1 MKKGR
6 ITKRTVIPKHA
17 SKHISIKRGKLKSSL
32 QSKRYGGQAP
42 PYVPIQVPTIDKPL
56 ELGGMGCD
64 KKIAF
69 IFLTLES
76 LHQGQIWWKFLKDGG
91 NKCNVY
97 AHSKY
102 PQLIKQHFLRIAQ
115 IGANVRTRWADIS
128 LVRATNNLI
137 REALRDPTNAY
148 IVLVSEKCIPLY
160 KFDTVYDYICGH
172 DKSHVFHYAWGGK
185 PWQNEQRYTSLI
197 NQERSKAVPKNMGLN
212 LKLHQFL
219 KQSQWMLLR
228 RDHAQHV
235 TNFNY
240 TPLFNKMAAP
250 DEHYY
255 INVLRSQIPLFDTQN
270 INYPLTFVNWKDSH
284 QGNHPIEYDTVN
296 LPDIRKKF
304 SPEFFRTEGFQNTRD
319 QGFKSMFM
327 RKVNHKSKIIKK

>member
-1 MKKGR
+1 MRKGR
-6 ITKRTVIPKHA
+6 ITKKTVIPKH
-17 SKHISIKRGKLKSSL
+17 SVKRGKLKSSL
-32 QSKRYGGQAP
+32 PQKRYGVQEP
-42 PYVPIQVPTIDKPL
+42 PYQAISVPVIDKPL

-91 NKCNVY
+91 NRCNVY

-102 PQLIKQHFLRIAQ
+102 PQLIKQHFLRTAQ
-115 IGANVRTRWADIS
+115 ISDNVRTRWAHIS

-137 REALRDPTNAY
+137 RAALRDPTNAY

-172 DKSHVFHYAWGGK
+172 DKSHLFHYAWGGK
-185 PWQNEQRYTSLI
+185 PWQNEQRYHALLE
-197 NQERSKAVPKNMGLN
+197 QERSKAVPKEMALKI
-212 LKLHQFL
+212 KLHQFL

-228 RDHAQHV
+228 RDHARFV

-255 INVLRSQIPLFDTQN
+255 INVLRSQVPLFDTQN
-270 INYPLTFVNWKDSH
+270 INYPLTFVNWKDSN
-284 QGNHPIEYDTVN
+284 QGNHPIEYGQVS
-296 LPDIRKKF
+296 LPDIRKEF
-304 SPEFFRTEGFQNTRD
+304 SPEYFRTEGFQNTRD

-327 RKVNHKSKIIKK
+327 RKVNHHTKIIKNERA